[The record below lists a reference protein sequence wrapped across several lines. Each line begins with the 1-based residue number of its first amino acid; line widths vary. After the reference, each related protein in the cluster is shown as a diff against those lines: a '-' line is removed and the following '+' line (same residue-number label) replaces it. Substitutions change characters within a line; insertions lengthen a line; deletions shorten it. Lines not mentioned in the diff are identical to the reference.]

1 MAILSQH
8 SSQVRFYV
16 RRLNY
21 AKSGFANRSYRVFD
35 YHGVKIS
42 WLGHDSFKIQNG
54 KTIIIDP
61 FKLRS
66 SPGKADILL
75 ISHEHF
81 DHFSLDDIK
90 KVVNENTTIVTIP
103 SVKKELSSLKVKEIK
118 PTKPGDRVNVGDVSI
133 DILPAY
139 NLNKFREPGKVFHPK
154 EDGKAGFVIGIK
166 GLRIYHAGDTDAV
179 PEMKG
184 LKPDVALL
192 PVSGTYVM
200 TPEEAAQAVKMIEP
214 KLVIPMHYGAIVGSE
229 QDAHRFKQL
238 VTVEVKI
245 LTPE

>member
-1 MAILSQH
+1 M
-8 SSQVRFYV
+8 
-16 RRLNY
+16 
-21 AKSGFANRSYRVFD
+21 FD
-35 YHGVKIS
+35 YHGLKIT
-42 WLGHDSFKIQNG
+42 WLGHDSFRIKNG

-61 FKLRS
+61 FKI
-66 SPGKADILL
+66 SPISDKADILL

-103 SVKKELSSLKVKEIK
+103 AVKKELSSLKVKEVRAV
-118 PTKPGDRVNVGDVSI
+118 KPGDKLKLGEISI
-133 DILPAY
+133 EVVPAY

-154 EDGKAGFVIGIK
+154 EDGKAGFIIGIK
-166 GLRIYHAGDTDAV
+166 GVRVYHAGDTDII

-200 TPEEAAQAVKMIEP
+200 TAEEAAQAVKMVEP
-214 KLVIPMHYGAIVGSE
+214 KLAIPMHYGAIVGTE
-229 QDAHRFKQL
+229 QDAQKFKQL
-238 VTVEVKI
+238 TTIEVQI
-245 LTPE
+245 LKPE

>member
-1 MAILSQH
+1 M
-8 SSQVRFYV
+8 
-16 RRLNY
+16 
-21 AKSGFANRSYRVFD
+21 FD

-54 KTIIIDP
+54 RTVIIDP

-81 DHFSLDDIK
+81 DHLSLDDIK
-90 KVVNENTTIVTIP
+90 KVVNENTTVVTIP
-103 SVKKELSSLKVKEIK
+103 AVKKELSSLKVKEIK
-118 PTKPGDRVNVGDVSI
+118 ATKPGDKVKVGDVSI
-133 DILPAY
+133 DIIPAY

-154 EDGKAGFVIGIK
+154 EDGKAGFIIGIK
-166 GLRIYHAGDTDAV
+166 GLRIYHAGDTDVV

-200 TPEEAAQAVKMIEP
+200 TPEEAAQAAKIIEP

-238 VTVEVKI
+238 VTVEVQI

>member
-1 MAILSQH
+1 M
-8 SSQVRFYV
+8 YE
-16 RRLNY
+16 
-21 AKSGFANRSYRVFD
+21 

-42 WLGHDSFKIQNG
+42 WLGHDSFKIKNG

-61 FKLRS
+61 FKIRPS
-66 SPGKADILL
+66 SDKADILL

-90 KVVNENTTIVTIP
+90 KVVNPNTTIVTIP
-103 SVKKELSSLKVKEIK
+103 AVKKDLSSLQVKEVRAV
-118 PTKPGDRVNVGDVSI
+118 KPGDKFKIGDVSI
-133 DILPAY
+133 EVVPAY

-154 EDGKAGFVIGIK
+154 EDGKVGFMIGIK
-166 GLRIYHAGDTDAV
+166 GVRVYHAGDTDAI

-200 TPEEAAQAVKMIEP
+200 TPEEAAQAVKMVQP
-214 KLVIPMHYGAIVGSE
+214 KLAIPMHYGVIVGTE
-229 QDAHRFKQL
+229 QDAQKFKQL
-238 VTVEVKI
+238 TAVEVQI
-245 LTPE
+245 LKPE